1 MTHSPTP
8 PTTIAPPPRTGYTL
22 PVFACASAIAA
33 LHRLHGDRSPLTAV
47 TLNLVEPAATA
58 DIPIEQVSCLS
69 PTSALAITRSD
80 PGDNL
85 DLTRDTP
92 IWAVVE
98 RGKPDQIEAI
108 AILGGEGIGR
118 QTNPDP
124 TAAGQTVADQQPA
137 IYAYARRLLHEN
149 LTPLLQPDEKIRVTL
164 ILPEGR
170 SLAAR
175 TSNAAFGVVEG
186 LSLLGTS
193 GISQPLSA
201 PGQLEAFRA
210 ELRQKATRHRCL
222 VFCIGENGLDLGRQM
237 GMNPDCMVKTANW
250 LGPLLA
256 EAGMQEVESILLF
269 GYHGKLL
276 KLAGGI
282 FHTHHHVADGRQEI
296 FAAQCANVGL
306 PIAEVQAVFACETA
320 EAALQHLRQ
329 LDTLNI
335 QPDSDDAAG
344 TTNGWVARVYGAIAQ
359 QIDRRSEV
367 YIHAHSDRRVQ
378 VGSILFG
385 RDRQIIHFSPTG
397 SALLP
402 QVLLS

>member
-1 MTHSPTP
+1 
-8 PTTIAPPPRTGYTL
+8 
-22 PVFACASAIAA
+22 
-33 LHRLHGDRSPLTAV
+33 
-47 TLNLVEPAATA
+47 
-58 DIPIEQVSCLS
+58 
-69 PTSALAITRSD
+69 
-80 PGDNL
+80 
-85 DLTRDTP
+85 
-92 IWAVVE
+92 
-98 RGKPDQIEAI
+98 
-108 AILGGEGIGR
+108 
-118 QTNPDP
+118 
-124 TAAGQTVADQQPA
+124 
-137 IYAYARRLLHEN
+137 
-149 LTPLLQPDEKIRVTL
+149 
-164 ILPEGR
+164 
-170 SLAAR
+170 
-175 TSNAAFGVVEG
+175 
-186 LSLLGTS
+186 
-193 GISQPLSA
+193 
-201 PGQLEAFRA
+201 
-210 ELRQKATRHRCL
+210 
-222 VFCIGENGLDLGRQM
+222 
-237 GMNPDCMVKTANW
+237 MVKTANW